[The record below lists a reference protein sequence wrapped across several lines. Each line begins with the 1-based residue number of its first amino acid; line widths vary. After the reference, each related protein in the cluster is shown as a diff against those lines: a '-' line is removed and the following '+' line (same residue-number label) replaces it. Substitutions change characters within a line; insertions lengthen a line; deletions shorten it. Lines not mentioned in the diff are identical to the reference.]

1 MLKKNIQIVR
11 ISKHL
16 HASSDDLVEFRG
28 PLQQQQQQHLA
39 KVGRVFGPGGSLEQA
54 GGDGRRVLLDQLPEA
69 GGGMGGSRIRSL
81 ALLSGRQV
89 ELLGSSAG
97 GRKTECVRSLFFF
110 PHTPMVFDRWLFT
123 WPGGT
128 WQPCWRCSPPG
139 TKEGSWSWLAQQ
151 RRRRR
156 GTGRHHLQAA
166 QRESSL

>member
-1 MLKKNIQIVR
+1 MCLKNIQILR
-11 ISKHL
+11 IAKHL
-16 HASSDDLVEFRG
+16 DASSDDLVEFRG
-28 PLQQQQQQHLA
+28 PLQQQHLA

-69 GGGMGGSRIRSL
+69 GGEMGGSWIRSL

-97 GRKTECVRSLFFF
+97 GRQTKMREKSFFHIRRN
-110 PHTPMVFDRWLFT
+110 PLVFDPSMFT
-123 WPGGT
+123 WLGGT
-128 WQPCWRCSPPG
+128 WQPCWRCSPPW

-151 RRRRR
+151 HRRLR

>member
-11 ISKHL
+11 IAKHL
-16 HASSDDLVEFRG
+16 DASSDDLVEFRG
-28 PLQQQQQQHLA
+28 PLQQQQQHLA

-97 GRKTECVRSLFFF
+97 GRQTECVRSHVF
-110 PHTPMVFDRWLFT
+110 HTR
-123 WPGGT
+123 GGT
-128 WQPCWRCSPPG
+128 
-139 TKEGSWSWLAQQ
+139 
-151 RRRRR
+151 
-156 GTGRHHLQAA
+156 HHGF
-166 QRESSL
+166 